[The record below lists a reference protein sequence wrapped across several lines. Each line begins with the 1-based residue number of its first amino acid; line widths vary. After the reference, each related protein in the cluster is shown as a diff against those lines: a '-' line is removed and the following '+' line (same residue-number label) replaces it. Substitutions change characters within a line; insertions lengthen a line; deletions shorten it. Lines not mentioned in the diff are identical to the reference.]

1 MDDAPRLALHV
12 LALFLRRNGAVYT
25 LDHIEAVLYD
35 ELEEIPTR
43 MATRKA
49 VERARRVLER
59 AGWPV
64 TIRTEY
70 GIGYSVSWPHKWT
83 MPA

>member
-1 MDDAPRLALHV
+1 M
-12 LALFLRRNGAVYT
+12 T
-25 LDHIEAVLYD
+25 LPDWRSTSSRCSCAGMVPSTRTTISRAVLYD